1 MQKASSKKEILY
13 LALGAVGAGFLSGL
27 LGAGGGIVL
36 YFVLG
41 ALYGRGAKENLI
53 LSSTSVMFFSVI
65 SLFFYKG
72 NASLGVSDILRVGL
86 PAALGGAF
94 GAFLMT
100 MIPSDK
106 LKKLFAFIIIISG
119 ILMLMRT

>member
-1 MQKASSKKEILY
+1 MQKVSAKNEIVY
-13 LALGAVGAGFLSGL
+13 LALGAAAAGFLSGL

-36 YFVLG
+36 YFILG

-53 LSSTSVMFFSVI
+53 LSSTAVMFFCVV

-72 NASLGVSDILRVGL
+72 NAALDTGNILRVGL
-86 PAALGGAF
+86 PAALGGIT

-100 MIPSDK
+100 KISSDK
-106 LKKLFAFIIIISG
+106 LKKLFATVVIISG
-119 ILMLMRT
+119 VLMLLR